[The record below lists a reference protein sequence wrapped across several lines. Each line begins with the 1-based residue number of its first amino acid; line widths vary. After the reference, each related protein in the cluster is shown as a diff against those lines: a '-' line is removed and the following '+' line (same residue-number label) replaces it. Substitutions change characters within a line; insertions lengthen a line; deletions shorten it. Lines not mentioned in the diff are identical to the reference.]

1 MGIGIREY
9 TAFRQEEIYRL
20 YERVGWTNY
29 TAQSEKLEQM
39 YRNSLLVLGA
49 WDGDTLAGVLRAVGD
64 GCSVVFIQDIL
75 VLPEYQRRG
84 IGTGLMRVLLERY
97 GDVYQINLMT
107 DDTEKTT
114 AFYRSMGFSA
124 LSDIGCTAFTKMAL
138 PE

>member
-1 MGIGIREY
+1 MGIDIREY
-9 TAFRQEEIYRL
+9 TAFRQEEISRL
-20 YERVGWTNY
+20 YEGVGWTNY

-49 WDGDTLAGVLRAVGD
+49 WDGDALVGVLRTVGD

-84 IGTGLMRVLLERY
+84 IGTGLMRALLERY

-124 LSDIGCTAFTKMAL
+124 LSDIGCAAFTKMAL